1 MDTMNTWIEHL
12 HHPLVFAGFGLFI
25 FALLLRPLFLNNSKL
40 TGTATERLLHK
51 AMILVFILAL
61 LAIIGGIALNW
72 KASGQSTAS
81 TEKAQPVMQQTN
93 RRAMTALL
101 SRTILEQITIE
112 DLRVI
117 ADLMARDIITQQFLY
132 DLKKIPVIAVK
143 PIENKSTITIDP
155 DIIQKTMRVKLMERA
170 GGRLLFRDEVSHQYT
185 IDERMKQSG
194 KVQVF
199 TTTVGKKSA
208 NPSHLGQQPMQTI
221 QQEQNDTVVVTNEG
235 VAEKRVAD
243 VDYFLTGL
251 VYSTTEV
258 ARERVEQGTRFFQF
272 QFRLTDAQTTIIM
285 WEKEYTV
292 KREARFI

>member
-1 MDTMNTWIEHL
+1 MNTWIEHL

-132 DLKKIPVIAVK
+132 DLKK
-143 PIENKSTITIDP
+143 NTCNCC
-155 DIIQKTMRVKLMERA
+155 KT
-170 GGRLLFRDEVSHQYT
+170 
-185 IDERMKQSG
+185 
-194 KVQVF
+194 
-199 TTTVGKKSA
+199 
-208 NPSHLGQQPMQTI
+208 N
-221 QQEQNDTVVVTNEG
+221 
-235 VAEKRVAD
+235 
-243 VDYFLTGL
+243 
-251 VYSTTEV
+251 
-258 ARERVEQGTRFFQF
+258 
-272 QFRLTDAQTTIIM
+272 
-285 WEKEYTV
+285 
-292 KREARFI
+292 